1 MMHPKF
7 GELIPAKDVCK
18 MTGHTMNQLRN
29 WRIPARLHLAPF
41 GYVAIGA
48 TAYYRK
54 VVVEHYVKENGFSHD
69 SYRTT
74 AFDLKFPLENGEYL
88 TEVKSNV

>member
-1 MMHPKF
+1 
-7 GELIPAKDVCK
+7 
-18 MTGHTMNQLRN
+18 MTGFTMNQLRN

-54 VVVEHYVKENGFSHD
+54 VVVEAYVEEMGFSHD
-69 SYRTT
+69 AYRTT
-74 AFDLKFPLENGEYL
+74 PLDLKFPLENGEYL
-88 TEVKSNV
+88 TGDVNV